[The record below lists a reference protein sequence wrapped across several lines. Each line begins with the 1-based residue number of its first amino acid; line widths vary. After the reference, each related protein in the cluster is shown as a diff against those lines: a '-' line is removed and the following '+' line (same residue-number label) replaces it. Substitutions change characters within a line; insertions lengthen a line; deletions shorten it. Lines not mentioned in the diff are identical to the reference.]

1 MAARIKT
8 GGGRFDPAE
17 PFCYFL
23 AGVSN
28 TPGMARHHGHVL
40 CALNDVMGDE
50 ARYSDLPR
58 IIAPD
63 HVRLFLDSGVFWLS
77 TRHAKANGL
86 TMDEALALPPDQ
98 LDGWDKL
105 TTLYVDTVRAL
116 EPLLWGYIELDQGGA
131 HVKRQTRAWLESE
144 GLKPIPVY
152 HPLVDGWDYFDELVD
167 RYDRICVGNLVQ
179 ASQTTRDKIIVTLHE
194 RLRRLKPA
202 RRPWVH
208 LLGLGPYRTLAACP
222 VNSCDTS
229 NHVQSMRWGAI
240 VPGAQALGAFSRL
253 YGFLYDR
260 ERYDDPVIGYHA
272 YGELISYLGHLDERS
287 WRNFLSDR
295 ESILGLPVFPPLERG
310 EPATLTPAS
319 VTP

>member
-1 MAARIKT
+1 MSDIEGLPDPYEGERLDRDARLCGRAWREGWAARE
-8 GGGRFDPAE
+8 A
-17 PFCYFL
+17 
-23 AGVSN
+23 A
-28 TPGMARHHGHVL
+28 
-40 CALNDVMGDE
+40 DE
-50 ARYSDLPR
+50 
-58 IIAPD
+58 
-63 HVRLFLDSGVFWLS
+63 RL
-77 TRHAKANGL
+77 R
-86 TMDEALALPPDQ
+86 EALAFYA
-98 LDGWDKL
+98 DKGNY
-105 TTLYVDTVRAL
+105 TAQNPV
-116 EPLLWGYIELDQGGA
+116 GSGA

-295 ESILGLPVFPPLERG
+295 ERILGLPPIPPLERG